1 MTVTSLLIMH
11 AAPRPEGGSKG
22 KPDGTDVGCDG
33 GWELRLQEE
42 AGLKG
47 KREGKAVGRVKREEA
62 WEVE

>member
-1 MTVTSLLIMH
+1 MH